1 MAILEF
7 EFKATGLSGL
17 TNNLNNLQNQLNNIN
32 RNSSI
37 NINAGNSSR
46 NLNVASDSILG
57 LRARLN
63 ELLRTYGSL
72 TEAQRNSASVTNN
85 LVPEINRLREAV
97 TQANREYDNLRRGT
111 GRDIPSDSITGMRQR
126 LNDLRRTYDGLS
138 ESQRNS
144 GRVQNNLV
152 TEINRLN
159 QAVSQAEQS
168 TGRFQ
173 RNVGNYQQR
182 MIGANGVTMEFNRV
196 IQDAPFGMMGIG
208 NNLQQLASNWGDYTR
223 QAREAATANGT
234 TVTTMGLVRGAIGG
248 ILSPINL
255 LTLGISVA
263 TSAWTFYSM
272 NTKTAKEE
280 TKDINNQF
288 TTQLGKLTNVISLT
302 QKSALTERDK
312 AIAVGL
318 YNKELGDTLGKVKTY
333 SELEKTLIK
342 NGSNYVKYLSLKSQ
356 AEATYQ
362 ISLKQTAQMMTNIM
376 SLESKGRSTGFSG
389 WVSKASDTI
398 DELVYGEGSQG
409 KTKITSAEAM
419 RIAQL
424 PTDKD
429 FYIAIRGMGDALK
442 KGLKDVR
449 KDWKKSIQSS
459 NLGGDLTQEFN
470 KIADGL
476 NLKMPDLNLDKSVS
490 SSNSSLKDQ
499 RDYLLEIRGI
509 LESSQSRIDSSG
521 DITSWDKE
529 AVKIKSYYDKQELAL
544 DKMLVSAEK
553 AYKKDSAKRIEIETA
568 IASTRLASSSNLV
581 IEMSKLDDKY
591 FAEHKSKYNDLLA
604 KYGEEI
610 PETGLQKALR
620 KVTED
625 FRTQKMALETDIKAF
640 ELDPKNIE
648 KVRLLKE
655 ELQALIDLKGKADI
669 DVKVKFATEHLA
681 DIDKM
686 EKDIVDLI
694 NKPFSAKNKDN
705 LQVQID
711 QRIKELGEIYDK
723 LVEAM
728 KLGYDGNGTG
738 GFKISENDI
747 TKTKDEIGQQV
758 RDNAQQNKDNKE
770 SIQSLKDYINIAN
783 EGFNSMFVNIRTN
796 LDEMG
801 NKASSVFF
809 GIGESISSMLKQIA
823 NKNTAKFM
831 ENLTEGA
838 EDFKG
843 VMTNFNKMWK
853 EDKNK
858 VISAGF
864 SMAGGMVSSLAG
876 KSDVGGQ
883 ALGGA
888 LSGAGAGTAILPGIG
903 TAVGA
908 AVGAVAGALSAAK
921 NKKQEQLQQK
931 QLEAQL
937 KANALLERMN
947 ALTYASQIVGSRT
960 EYGIVTGV
968 NRNEFGEITLRVNG
982 NDLVGSFD
990 RTNTKKGR

>member
-1 MAILEF
+1 MAELRF
-7 EFKATGLSGL
+7 DFVASGLSQLSQGL
-17 TNNLNNLQNQLNNIN
+17 GNLQNQINGIN
-32 RNSSI
+32 RNSNV
-37 NINAGNSSR
+37 NINTGGTTR
-46 NLNVASDSILG
+46 NVNLASDSILG

-280 TKDINNQF
+280 TKDMNNQF

-389 WVSKASDTI
+389 WVSKASDAI

-459 NLGGDLTQEFN
+459 NLGVDLTQEFN

-476 NLKMPDLNLDKSVS
+476 NLKMPDLNLDKI
-490 SSNSSLKDQ
+490 SNSLKGVTDKLKEAI
-499 RDYLLEIRGI
+499 DYLKELRSLSGVSEKDFAMVGKVGI
-509 LESSQSRIDSSG
+509 DAQISSLAFDFN
-521 DITSWDKE
+521 D
-529 AVKIKSYYDKQELAL
+529 KIKQIEDFQQKVLNDTTLTESKRAQIIAETNKTIQYLMGEASANMKDVIAKNIEAL
-544 DKMLVSAEK
+544 DKMQVK
-553 AYKKDSAKRIEIETA
+553 AVKTIKDVEIVESPKQKQGRNREDDRDWKEYANILNQSVNYIFTN
-568 IASTRLASSSNLV
+568 LKSN
-581 IEMSKLDDKY
+581 IDE
-591 FAEHKSKYNDLLA
+591 F
-604 KYGEEI
+604 
-610 PETGLQKALR
+610 GLKAR
-620 KVTED
+620 SVFYT
-625 FRTQKMALETDIKAF
+625 
-640 ELDPKNIE
+640 
-648 KVRLLKE
+648 
-655 ELQALIDLKGKADI
+655 
-669 DVKVKFATEHLA
+669 
-681 DIDKM
+681 
-686 EKDIVDLI
+686 
-694 NKPFSAKNKDN
+694 
-705 LQVQID
+705 
-711 QRIKELGEIYDK
+711 LGETVGD
-723 LVEAM
+723 
-728 KLGYDGNGTG
+728 
-738 GFKISENDI
+738 
-747 TKTKDEIGQQV
+747 
-758 RDNAQQNKDNKE
+758 
-770 SIQSLKDYINIAN
+770 
-783 EGFNSMFVNIRTN
+783 
-796 LDEMG
+796 
-801 NKASSVFF
+801 
-809 GIGESISSMLKQIA
+809 MLKQLA

-831 ENLTEGA
+831 ESITKDAKSFSDLKDN
-838 EDFKG
+838 
-843 VMTNFNKMWK
+843 WK
-853 EDKNK
+853 NMSSQDKW
-858 VISAGF
+858 SAGLG
-864 SMAGGMVSSLAG
+864 MAGSAVSSLTPQT
-876 KSDVGGQ
+876 SSGGQ
-883 ALGGA
+883 AIGGA
-888 LSGAGAGTAILPGIG
+888 LSGAAAGMAFGPW
-903 TAVGA
+903 GA
-908 AVGAVAGALSAAK
+908 AVGAVVGGVSGLLKAAK
-921 NKKQEQLQQK
+921 NKRQEKILLQQMEEQK
-931 QLEAQL
+931 
-937 KANALLERMN
+937 KANRLLERMN
-947 ALTYASQIVGSRT
+947 ALSYASQIIGQKT
-960 EYGIVTGV
+960 EYGIVSGV
-968 NRNEFGEITLRVNG
+968 RRNEFGQIVSVVQG
-982 NDLVGSFD
+982 QDIIMVAD
-990 RTNTKKGR
+990 RTNKQKGR